1 VSRYSDIS
9 FLVVLARRDV
19 MDHCYNCEG
28 LDGLIWL
35 MCFYNH
41 FNRGFFH
48 KLEIEHKE
56 EKQRTYSNIFFK
68 IRLYLRMRSIRS
80 IPLIIKRPKDHELLP
95 WTLYANEQTF
105 YNTIVPHLEDEADL
119 FPRCYRREESWLYKI
134 NSFIIME
141 DLAARGYKVTNKK
154 LDRRYLIY
162 CIESLAR
169 FHQRMLQLKKDEHW
183 PYEIFMDTINQS
195 QPNRTRMIRLKK
207 VR

>member
-1 VSRYSDIS
+1 
-9 FLVVLARRDV
+9 
-19 MDHCYNCEG
+19 
-28 LDGLIWL
+28 
-35 MCFYNH
+35 
-41 FNRGFFH
+41 
-48 KLEIEHKE
+48 
-56 EKQRTYSNIFFK
+56 
-68 IRLYLRMRSIRS
+68 
-80 IPLIIKRPKDHELLP
+80 
-95 WTLYANEQTF
+95 
-105 YNTIVPHLEDEADL
+105 
-119 FPRCYRREESWLYKI
+119 
-134 NSFIIME
+134 ME